1 MKEIGGYIEFENYFG
16 TVYHE
21 GAVALNCG
29 RNCLAYLIE
38 AEGIKKIRLPYFLC
52 SSVRNVCLKYGTEV
66 SFYHIGKDLK
76 PIIDNDLAPDE
87 WLYIVNY
94 YGQLS
99 NDEVSALKQ
108 KYSRVIFDNS
118 QSYFQHPA
126 DGVPT
131 LYTCRK
137 YFGVPDGAFLF
148 TAKKLTRDIPRD
160 ESFER
165 IHYILGRYERTA
177 GEFYKESS
185 DNNHFFADEP
195 IKQMSKLTY
204 DLLRS
209 YDYDRI
215 ISRRTENFKILHES
229 LNGINKLNINVPEG
243 AFMYPL
249 YIENGAEIRKKLQQM
264 KIFVPTLWGDVFD
277 TCDKNSLEY
286 NYAENILPLP
296 TDQRYDGEDMRYI
309 LEKLEETGVL

>member
-16 TVYHE
+16 TVWHE
-21 GAVALNCG
+21 GAEALNCG

-38 AEGIKKIRLPYFLC
+38 AEGINKIRLPYFLC
-52 SSVRNVCLKYGTEV
+52 SSVKNLCSKYGVETGY
-66 SFYHIGKDLK
+66 YHIGKDLR
-76 PIIDNDLAPDE
+76 PITDGDLAPDE

-99 NDEVSALKQ
+99 NDEISALKQ
-108 KYSRVIFDNS
+108 RYCRIIVDNS
-118 QSYFQHPA
+118 QSYFQRPVSGA
-126 DGVPT
+126 DT

-137 YFGVPDGAFLF
+137 FFGVPDGAFVY
-148 TAKKLTRDIPRD
+148 TNKKLSRDLPGD

-215 ISRRTENFKILHES
+215 ISRRTENFMLLHERLS
-229 LNGINKLNINVPEG
+229 SINKLDITVPEG

-249 YIENGAEIRKKLQQM
+249 YIENGAEIRKMLQQI

-277 TCDKNSLEY
+277 SCDENSLEY
-286 NYAENILPLP
+286 DYAKNILPLP
-296 TDQRYDGEDMRYI
+296 IDQRYDAEDMRYI
-309 LEKLEETGVL
+309 LEKLKETGVL